1 MRLLLDGFELVGL
14 FRGSGDNELP
24 AAPVRHAVR
33 DAILVEELLAG
44 DTRPRLKR
52 PLGVVDAGVDH
63 FGVAR
68 ARVRADRVFRFQH
81 YDLAPGARELARYRE
96 ADHARA
102 DHDGVDAFHR

>member
-1 MRLLLDGFELVGL
+1 MDSSSVVCSV
-14 FRGSGDNELP
+14 RGNNQLA

-33 DAILVEELLAG
+33 DAVLVEELLAG
-44 DTRPRLKR
+44 DTAARLKR

-68 ARVRADRVFRFQH
+68 AGVRADRVFGLEH